1 MKKIVTLFLSL
12 SLVFAGGCGNASV
25 TSIRF
30 GSAAVGGMYS
40 AFANAYT
47 QIVSQ
52 DDENLQFSVRSTAG
66 SAANIRLLSDGYIQ
80 MAIAQA
86 DLTDDAYH
94 GTGDFDKKPLHGYSA
109 VAALYTEAC
118 QIVVRA
124 DSDIHSVDD
133 LLGKKVSIGEEESG
147 TERNAKQIFEV
158 YGLSDELVDCE
169 NLDYTQAAEALV
181 SGKID
186 AMFCTAGVQTTVIE
200 ELTRQCGIRLLSI
213 DETHIQKL
221 MAGNEAYF
229 HLVKEEI
236 PTLEQAKESY
246 TVLPPGTGRDQK
258 TFAVFY
264 KKGKCMAV
272 LDFIWGYPEENTGFI
287 GLLMVAADGQG
298 KGIGKKLF
306 RHIRKAAREN
316 GLKKL
321 RLGCYASNEPA
332 RNFWEKQGFRT
343 VEIREKEAGELLVME
358 L

>member
-12 SLVFAGGCGNASV
+12 SLVFAVGCGNVSA

-52 DDENLQFSVRSTAG
+52 DDKSLQFSVRSTAG

-158 YGLSDELVDCE
+158 YGLSDELGDCK
-169 NLDYTQAAEALV
+169 NLDYTQAAEALA

-200 ELTRQCGIRLLSI
+200 ELTRQCGICLLSI
-213 DETHIQKL
+213 DETHIRKL
-221 MAGNEAYF
+221 MAAYDFYMPYTIPVYTYSGQSEETTTVGVKSLLLVSDELSDKTVEHLTEQLFSHVQDIQYSLPLNLQMDETSATQNVTIPF
-229 HLVKEEI
+229 HD
-236 PTLEQAKESY
+236 
-246 TVLPPGTGRDQK
+246 G
-258 TFAVFY
+258 
-264 KKGKCMAV
+264 
-272 LDFIWGYPEENTGFI
+272 
-287 GLLMVAADGQG
+287 AA
-298 KGIGKKLF
+298 
-306 RHIRKAAREN
+306 A
-316 GLKKL
+316 
-321 RLGCYASNEPA
+321 YY
-332 RNFWEKQGFRT
+332 EKQGIT
-343 VEIREKEAGELLVME
+343 VNAE
-358 L
+358 

>member
-12 SLVFAGGCGNASV
+12 SLVFAVGCGNVSA

-52 DDENLQFSVRSTAG
+52 DDESLQFSVRSTAG

-94 GTGDFDKKPLHGYSA
+94 GTGDFNKKPLHGYSA

-158 YGLSDELVDCE
+158 YGLSDELVNCE

-213 DETHIQKL
+213 DETHIRKL
-221 MAGNEAYF
+221 MAAYDF
-229 HLVKEEI
+229 YMPYTIPVYTYSGQSEETTTVGVKS
-236 PTLEQAKESY
+236 L
-246 TVLPPGTGRDQK
+246 
-258 TFAVFY
+258 
-264 KKGKCMAV
+264 
-272 LDFIWGYPEENTGFI
+272 
-287 GLLMVAADGQG
+287 
-298 KGIGKKLF
+298 
-306 RHIRKAAREN
+306 
-316 GLKKL
+316 
-321 RLGCYASNEPA
+321 
-332 RNFWEKQGFRT
+332 
-343 VEIREKEAGELLVME
+343 LLVSD
-358 L
+358 

>member
-12 SLVFAGGCGNASV
+12 SLVFAVGCGNASV

-158 YGLSDELVDCE
+158 YGLSNELVDCE

-221 MAGNEAYF
+221 MAAYDFYMPYTIPVYTYSGQSEETTTVGVKSLLLVSDELSDKTVEHLTEQLFSHVQDIQYSLPLNLQMDETSATQNVTIPF
-229 HLVKEEI
+229 HD
-236 PTLEQAKESY
+236 
-246 TVLPPGTGRDQK
+246 G
-258 TFAVFY
+258 
-264 KKGKCMAV
+264 
-272 LDFIWGYPEENTGFI
+272 
-287 GLLMVAADGQG
+287 AA
-298 KGIGKKLF
+298 
-306 RHIRKAAREN
+306 A
-316 GLKKL
+316 
-321 RLGCYASNEPA
+321 YY
-332 RNFWEKQGFRT
+332 EKQGIT
-343 VEIREKEAGELLVME
+343 VNAE
-358 L
+358 

>member
-1 MKKIVTLFLSL
+1 MNTRKIKFGAAGLGGTYR
-12 SLVFAGGCGNASV
+12 VFGDTFANLV
-25 TSIRF
+25 TSKNKK
-30 GSAAVGGMYS
+30 YS
-40 AFANAYT
+40 MEVKT
-47 QIVSQ
+47 
-52 DDENLQFSVRSTAG
+52 TAG
-66 SAANIRLLSDGYIQ
+66 SAANLRLLSDGYIQ

-94 GTGDFDKKPLHGYSA
+94 GTGDFNKKPLHGYSA

-158 YGLSDELVDCE
+158 YGLSDELVNCE

-221 MAGNEAYF
+221 MAAYDFYMPYTIPVYTYSGQSEETTTVGVKSLLLVSDELSDKTVEHLTEQLFSHVQDIQYSLPLNLQMDETSATQNVTIPF
-229 HLVKEEI
+229 HD
-236 PTLEQAKESY
+236 
-246 TVLPPGTGRDQK
+246 G
-258 TFAVFY
+258 
-264 KKGKCMAV
+264 
-272 LDFIWGYPEENTGFI
+272 
-287 GLLMVAADGQG
+287 AA
-298 KGIGKKLF
+298 
-306 RHIRKAAREN
+306 A
-316 GLKKL
+316 
-321 RLGCYASNEPA
+321 YY
-332 RNFWEKQGFRT
+332 EKQGIT
-343 VEIREKEAGELLVME
+343 VNAE
-358 L
+358 

>member
-12 SLVFAGGCGNASV
+12 SLVFAVGCGNASV

-158 YGLSDELVDCE
+158 YGLSNELVDCE

-200 ELTRQCGIRLLSI
+200 ELTRQCGIRLLSM

-221 MAGNEAYF
+221 MAAYDFYMLYTIPVYTYSGQSEETTTVGVKSLLLVSDELSDKTVEHLTEQLFSHVQDIQYSLPLNLQMDETSATQNVTIPF
-229 HLVKEEI
+229 HV
-236 PTLEQAKESY
+236 
-246 TVLPPGTGRDQK
+246 G
-258 TFAVFY
+258 
-264 KKGKCMAV
+264 
-272 LDFIWGYPEENTGFI
+272 
-287 GLLMVAADGQG
+287 AA
-298 KGIGKKLF
+298 
-306 RHIRKAAREN
+306 A
-316 GLKKL
+316 
-321 RLGCYASNEPA
+321 YY
-332 RNFWEKQGFRT
+332 EKQGIT
-343 VEIREKEAGELLVME
+343 VNAE
-358 L
+358 